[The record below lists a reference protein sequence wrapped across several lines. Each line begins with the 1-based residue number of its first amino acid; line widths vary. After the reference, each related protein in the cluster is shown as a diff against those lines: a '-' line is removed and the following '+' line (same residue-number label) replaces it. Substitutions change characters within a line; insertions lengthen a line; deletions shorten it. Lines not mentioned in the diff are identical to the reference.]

1 MIILNTKNIIWK
13 IMYASK
19 LNVYSTMPFLSLKK
33 LEQIMEKFMSIVYK
47 VYLVVQLSVL
57 PI

>member
-1 MIILNTKNIIWK
+1 
-13 IMYASK
+13 MYASK

-33 LEQIMEKFMSIVYK
+33 LKQIMEKFMSIVCK